1 MKDMNFNGLDHI
13 TADQRLIGS
22 TVNKVMSGSR
32 SHNYFYSKISIAT
45 AVSLVMILSTATFY
59 SFHSNESISR
69 EIANKAAVDNNAN
82 LNKTAPEIAIAPID
96 TLPNKTVTPTEA
108 VPDETIA
115 DNSITS
121 SKSAEAPRVTSDD
134 EIPLTNSG
142 ITGGGA
148 SKNDMIA
155 MDATSSRG
163 TISKDSASSNDNISK
178 DIASSNDTIIKEA
191 APSSDVTPGNTV
203 TDINLAS
210 NNAVTAD
217 KTPSSNTSQNNNGII
232 SAGIT
237 SVAKNDAGIYIPQ
250 INPNPGKAI
259 QARMVALVVYNGKIY
274 TQSATEID
282 GKNIKNFI
290 GNKIGHSIN
299 SINEWNV
306 KAKSSEELASNIGEQ
321 DIYTVRGY
329 DSGFRIMSYLKIED
343 REYAQFFDCLN
354 GITIKSGSDVFG
366 KLYLVNNVE
375 NAKFISFD
383 DWNNGVNT
391 YITFKDTKLLNE
403 ALIELNAA
411 VPFNYEAV
419 ESEIDSSRNNSG
431 FRQFTLK
438 LKDGSE
444 LKLSVFK
451 SGYVSYG
458 YSNIYFKVDASVINK
473 LWQQ

>member
-1 MKDMNFNGLDHI
+1 MKDMNFNGFDHI
-13 TADQRLIGS
+13 TADQRLIES
-22 TVNKVMSGSR
+22 TVNKIMRGSR
-32 SHNYFYSKISIAT
+32 SYTHFYWKASIAT
-45 AVSLVMILSTATFY
+45 AAGLVMILSTATFY
-59 SFHSNESISR
+59 SFHSKESTSR
-69 EIANKAAVDNNAN
+69 EIVNKTTVDSKTD
-82 LNKTAPEIAIAPID
+82 LNKTAPEIAIAPIEI
-96 TLPNKTVTPTEA
+96 LPNKTKTSIEA
-108 VPDETIA
+108 VPDEIVV

-121 SKSAEAPRVTSDD
+121 SKSSETPSVTSNV
-134 EIPLTNSG
+134 EIPLSNSG

-148 SKNDMIA
+148 SSNNMIA
-155 MDATSSRG
+155 
-163 TISKDSASSNDNISK
+163 KESASTSDTVSKAIAASNT
-178 DIASSNDTIIKEA
+178 TITKEA
-191 APSSDVTPGNTV
+191 ESSSVITPGNTG

-210 NNAVTAD
+210 NNAVPAD
-217 KTPSSNTSQNNNGII
+217 KTPSSNASQNNNGII
-232 SAGIT
+232 SAAIT

-250 INPNPGKAI
+250 INPNPGNAI
-259 QARMVALVVYNGKIY
+259 NARMVALVVYNGKIY

-282 GKNIKNFI
+282 TKNIKNFM
-290 GNKIGHSIN
+290 GNKIGRAIN

-321 DIYTVRGY
+321 DIYTVKGY
-329 DSGFRIMSYLKIED
+329 DAGFRIMSYLKIED

-354 GITIKSGSDVFG
+354 GITIKSGNDIFG
-366 KLYLVNNVE
+366 KLNLVNNVE

-383 DWNNGVNT
+383 DWNNGVNN

-403 ALIELNAA
+403 ALMELNAA

-444 LKLSVFK
+444 LKFSVFK

-458 YSNIYFKVDASVINK
+458 YSNIYFKIDASVISK